1 MDLYVSLNSIAKNLY
16 NKIFDDC
23 TQEEKIEV
31 YKKHL
36 ES

>member
-31 YKKHL
+31 FKIHL